1 MFAECAPWGK
11 STYSCSDCTCN
22 YERNTETIRGKPDKQ
37 KWFRSVLKDPT
48 ARVNWFKRNK
58 FCNQPNKK
66 KTFDEAGILE
76 DSSGTRDWS
85 SDIDRYKWL
94 TPEEWIIRVRA
105 LGLAGMG
112 TPQQQHQVGLDD
124 YKAKCADK
132 TFPKL
137 CKHGMWLLGV
147 FKGVEHQEGSEESK
161 GRAWK
166 RRKTVDDSQSLN
178 VARTLHAESVADGQ
192 AWLRERAQLSSLN
205 FRGSMAQQPGVLSF
219 DVRSQAQPLARQDET
234 PKEIQ
239 QGVLHQMRRD
249 MRAKRAEDIDE
260 HEAAEWLKFQKKA
273 ENLPMSVN
281 QADAVRPMLTLTELI
296 ERASKVRE
304 VMIKES
310 QRIKNVLQKAYDGAK
325 KDWEDI
331 VQQVGG
337 KPEEI
342 SQDAEEIAKT
352 CKTEVHKAVAVF
364 DKFIAD
370 VKELRDKELLFI
382 GDVQVHH
389 RVEHVTLQIRND
401 FTKKVAPS
409 KASGNKAIAALT
421 RIIKRFKERSQRLGH
436 NEKADVIVPKHLVEL
451 LNFVQEAPSGS
462 HGVETLLD
470 ICCFPDHDA
479 RKACAFP
486 APAGAVKLLDGIKS
500 IKNHAAWVK
509 RQIEVGN
516 VTTACSQFKPAAVPA
531 ILRCL
536 NAESF
541 GCCLSLDWLP
551 EHELPLQRKV
561 FHPQAWATSNVH
573 HNVGVSPFGLGEFR
587 MLLDGTAYVIGVPF
601 NQVPGEDMSAKITQL
616 LTKPEQTVDIIKR
629 HGFAKIMDQKGVV
642 LYVPPGYIQITAG
655 AFLKDDQGA
664 TGMRW
669 CFLGKKTS
677 VEAGADIIEIL
688 KESLVVYPELK
699 SSGWEEWL
707 HAMANYVLPRLEA
720 AS

>member
-1 MFAECAPWGK
+1 M
-11 STYSCSDCTCN
+11 
-22 YERNTETIRGKPDKQ
+22 R
-37 KWFRSVLKDPT
+37 
-48 ARVNWFKRNK
+48 
-58 FCNQPNKK
+58 
-66 KTFDEAGILE
+66 
-76 DSSGTRDWS
+76 
-85 SDIDRYKWL
+85 
-94 TPEEWIIRVRA
+94 
-105 LGLAGMG
+105 
-112 TPQQQHQVGLDD
+112 
-124 YKAKCADK
+124 
-132 TFPKL
+132 
-137 CKHGMWLLGV
+137 
-147 FKGVEHQEGSEESK
+147 
-161 GRAWK
+161 
-166 RRKTVDDSQSLN
+166 SQSLHM
-178 VARTLHAESVADGQ
+178 VA
-192 AWLRERAQLSSLN
+192 
-205 FRGSMAQQPGVLSF
+205 
-219 DVRSQAQPLARQDET
+219 QDET

-239 QGVLHQMRRD
+239 QGVLHQMQRD
-249 MRAKRAEDIDE
+249 MRAKRAEDPR
-260 HEAAEWLKFQKKA
+260 AA
-273 ENLPMSVN
+273 
-281 QADAVRPMLTLTELI
+281 
-296 ERASKVRE
+296 KVRE

-310 QRIKNVLQKAYDGAK
+310 QRIKDVLQKAYDGAK
-325 KDWEDI
+325 KEWEDI

-370 VKELRDKELLFI
+370 VKELKDKELLFI

-436 NEKADVIVPKHLVEL
+436 NEEADVIVPKHLVEL
-451 LNFVQEAPSGS
+451 LNFVQELPSGS

-486 APAGAVKLLDGIKS
+486 AAPGAVKFLDGIKC

-509 RQIEVGN
+509 RQIKVGN

-551 EHELPLQRKV
+551 EHELPLQSKV
-561 FHPQAWATSNVH
+561 FHPQAWATSNLH

-587 MLLDGTAYVIGVPF
+587 MLLDGTAYVIGVPL

-616 LTKPEQTVDIIKR
+616 FTKSEQIAEIIKR

-655 AFLKDDQGA
+655 AFLKDGQGA

-677 VEAGADIIEIL
+677 VEAGADIIGIL

-707 HAMANYVLPRLEA
+707 RAMANYVLPRLEA